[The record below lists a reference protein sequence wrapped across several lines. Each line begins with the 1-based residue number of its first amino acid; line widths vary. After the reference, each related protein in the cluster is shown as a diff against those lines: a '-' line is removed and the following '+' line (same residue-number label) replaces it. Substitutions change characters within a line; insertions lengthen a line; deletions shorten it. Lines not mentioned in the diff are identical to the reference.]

1 MNTAAPQYDRRII
14 PTEVA
19 ARKEREGELFGK
31 TAKTNKQGS
40 LKGINTTS
48 GYTLDQEGLA
58 NNYAVEPEMYI
69 NQPGDLRQAKEELA
83 AKRAQELNALAVD
96 EAGRLTM
103 EDDTRHKGQ
112 GRL

>member
-1 MNTAAPQYDRRII
+1 MNTAAPQYDPGII

-31 TAKTNKQGS
+31 TAKTDKRDN
-40 LKGINTTS
+40 LKAINTTG

-69 NQPGDLRQAKEELA
+69 SEPGDLRQVKEELV
-83 AKRAQELNALAVD
+83 AKRAHELSALVAD
-96 EAGRLTM
+96 AAGRLTM
-103 EDDTRHKGQ
+103 KADSRYKGQ